1 MVMTRRSLVAC
12 AIGSWI
18 AVACTNSVGPNGTT
32 TLQSGKQQGSTSRV
46 LISGGPLG
54 VAVSK
59 VGVTYVTRDQA
70 GSVVR
75 LNGTSTAFG
84 DTIAVGSIPAFVAF
98 NPAGTT
104 AYVANLASDYISIID
119 VASNTQTTT
128 IPVTGDPLPVAV
140 ASDGGTLF
148 TTTNANQLFK
158 IDLATNTVVG
168 SLPLPATSH
177 HLLVHPNDTLL
188 YVATRDA
195 GSVLEVNWRTM
206 TVARTF
212 TLGGRP
218 QGMAIAPDRS
228 ELYVANELSNVLQI
242 VNLSTGAVSQVSLA
256 GGGEGLALSATGT
269 TLYVGLVFNGM
280 VQVIDRSSRAIINT
294 LNTGGVPR
302 EIAADPTQDRAI
314 VANESGWID
323 IIGGAGP
330 PPPDTGSVSQIS
342 LSGGPLGIAITPSGI
357 TYVTLDQANLVAR
370 LDRGATSFN
379 TTIPVG
385 VVPSFI
391 AFNPSG
397 TTAYVANQFS
407 DNIGIIDV
415 ASNTQTTTIPVTG
428 DPLPVAVA
436 PDGGTLFTT
445 TNANQLFKIDLATNT
460 VVGSLPLPAT
470 SHHLLVHPNDTLL
483 YVATRDAGSVLE
495 VNWRTMTVARTFTL
509 GGRAQGMAIAPNH
522 SELYVAN
529 ELSNVLQIVNLS
541 TGAVSQ
547 VSLAGGG
554 EGLALSTDNT
564 KLYVGLVFNGQVQV
578 IDRNS
583 RTIVQTFHTG
593 GVPREIAA
601 DPAMRR
607 VLVANESGWVTVI
620 SP

>member
-1 MVMTRRSLVAC
+1 
-12 AIGSWI
+12 
-18 AVACTNSVGPNGTT
+18 
-32 TLQSGKQQGSTSRV
+32 
-46 LISGGPLG
+46 
-54 VAVSK
+54 
-59 VGVTYVTRDQA
+59 
-70 GSVVR
+70 
-75 LNGTSTAFG
+75 
-84 DTIAVGSIPAFVAF
+84 
-98 NPAGTT
+98 
-104 AYVANLASDYISIID
+104 
-119 VASNTQTTT
+119 
-128 IPVTGDPLPVAV
+128 
-140 ASDGGTLF
+140 
-148 TTTNANQLFK
+148 
-158 IDLATNTVVG
+158 
-168 SLPLPATSH
+168 
-177 HLLVHPNDTLL
+177 
-188 YVATRDA
+188 
-195 GSVLEVNWRTM
+195 
-206 TVARTF
+206 
-212 TLGGRP
+212 
-218 QGMAIAPDRS
+218 
-228 ELYVANELSNVLQI
+228 
-242 VNLSTGAVSQVSLA
+242 
-256 GGGEGLALSATGT
+256 
-269 TLYVGLVFNGM
+269 
-280 VQVIDRSSRAIINT
+280 
-294 LNTGGVPR
+294 
-302 EIAADPTQDRAI
+302 
-314 VANESGWID
+314 
-323 IIGGAGP
+323 
-330 PPPDTGSVSQIS
+330 
-342 LSGGPLGIAITPSGI
+342 
-357 TYVTLDQANLVAR
+357 
-370 LDRGATSFN
+370 
-379 TTIPVG
+379 
-385 VVPSFI
+385 VPSFI
-391 AFNPSG
+391 AFNPAG

-529 ELSNVLQIVNLS
+529 EFSNVLQIVNLS